1 MSWMGSGR
9 TDVDADS
16 KEVLLMSLLGI
27 RLVSGPMPPSLEI
40 SEESFVKIGE
50 TSLVSLSGW
59 VFRGD
64 LAGVEVIALLNT
76 GRLVVLPVSFLRV
89 MAGLGLD
96 LRELEGPS
104 PPA

>member
-1 MSWMGSGR
+1 MGSGR
-9 TDVDADS
+9 TVEDTDS
-16 KEVLLMSLLGI
+16 KEVLVMSLLG
-27 RLVSGPMPPSLEI
+27 RSLVSGPMPPSLEI
-40 SEESFVKIGE
+40 SEESLFKIGE
-50 TSLVSLSGW
+50 TILGSLSGW

-76 GRLVVLPVSFLRV
+76 GRLVLLPLSFLTG
-89 MAGLGLD
+89 MTGLGLD